1 MFLLQQFDG
10 NVLGP
15 KILGDSLGLPS
26 FWTMFAIFAGGG
38 LFGII
43 GMVAFIPLFAVFYSI
58 FREII
63 VSKLE
68 TKKFPRS
75 TDYYKEIDYSL
86 PDSEH
91 MIHEKEEEES
101 ENQEDTKADEKAET
115 TQQEQAEEKT
125 KAVKK

>member
-1 MFLLQQFDG
+1 
-10 NVLGP
+10 
-15 KILGDSLGLPS
+15 
-26 FWTMFAIFAGGG
+26 
-38 LFGII
+38 
-43 GMVAFIPLFAVFYSI
+43 MVAFIPLFAVFYSI

-91 MIHEKEEEES
+91 MIHEIEEEES